1 MVQQHHQRITLFGRQ
16 QAEIFQQQGFLRRSR
31 TLRAG
36 EPAVAQPFR
45 AGIQP
50 FCQRLDFIRSRN
62 RPADQPMVE
71 RLRTDRLIGMAQV
84 EAVGEAGIGQLVQTR
99 EAYCCFQTFAEIGFV
114 LFGMHNGGL

>member
-1 MVQQHHQRITLFGRQ
+1 M
-16 QAEIFQQQGFLRRSR
+16 
-31 TLRAG
+31 
-36 EPAVAQPFR
+36 AQPFR

-50 FCQRLDFIRSRN
+50 FCQCLDFIRSRN

-99 EAYCCFQTFAEIGFV
+99 EAYCCFQAFAEIGFI